1 MSRLLDKQGVAIH
14 RCDFA
19 VSGNIVGAD
28 GTWRDQQQP
37 DKQSRQIHFDLD
49 HPRGWVLHLDVERK
63 PDKWVFLSLSGS
75 YHAPQPD
82 EQHAKC
88 EHHSMQLLDGA
99 LEECVTSEVFC
110 VLILLRW

>member
-37 DKQSRQIHFDLD
+37 DKQSCQIHFDLD
-49 HPRGWVLHLDVERK
+49 HP
-63 PDKWVFLSLSGS
+63 
-75 YHAPQPD
+75 
-82 EQHAKC
+82 
-88 EHHSMQLLDGA
+88 
-99 LEECVTSEVFC
+99 
-110 VLILLRW
+110 